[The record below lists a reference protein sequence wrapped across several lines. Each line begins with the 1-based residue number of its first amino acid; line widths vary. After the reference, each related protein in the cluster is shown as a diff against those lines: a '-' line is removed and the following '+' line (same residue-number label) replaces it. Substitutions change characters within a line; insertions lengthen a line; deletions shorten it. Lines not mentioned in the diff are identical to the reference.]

1 MASRK
6 RSKPAEPPT
15 PDALVREV
23 AGRYRSGDGRFAV
36 QQSDAAWFL
45 VDTEQQNEL
54 GQELMHGPYPT
65 LQAVRDAIPGARAV
79 TLLPRRRAAGRSRAE
94 RPAPPPPPPPSWI
107 DELPSADAV
116 EVRRIIRA
124 LEREGVED
132 AESVVRRDRELDQ
145 PIVVAHL
152 IERRL
157 DAIVDELPLEER
169 AEARALVSRA
179 AEVLST
185 GESPGRSLAG
195 WALVELVSATET
207 ANRRVRLRGAR

>member
-1 MASRK
+1 MATK
-6 RSKPAEPPT
+6 KSKLAEPPA

-23 AGRYRSGDGRFAV
+23 AGRYRSGDGRFTV

-65 LQAVRDAIPGARAV
+65 LQAVRDAMPGARVV
-79 TLLPRRRAAGRSRAE
+79 TPLPRRRTAGRSRAE
-94 RPAPPPPPPPSWI
+94 RAAPPPPPPPSWI

-116 EVRRIIRA
+116 EVRRMIRA

-145 PIVVAHL
+145 PIIAAQL

-157 DAIVDELPLEER
+157 DALVEELPPEER
-169 AEARALVSRA
+169 AAARSLVSRA
-179 AEVLST
+179 AEVLSS
-185 GESPGRSLAG
+185 GESSGRSLPG
-195 WALVELVSATET
+195 WALVELASSTEP
-207 ANRRVRLRGAR
+207 ANRRVRLRGPR